1 MKNTVRVSAA
11 FSFKGETHSPSIVLD
26 LDQFLDQNRRLED
39 LYPLLAKEGGF
50 DPYSY
55 EYEMLLSAP
64 LVFDQPQGLAESA
77 VIDGQLDFDKLRQTW
92 QEQNTLNRLRQI
104 AHEHMGVHSLEDL
117 PGLKETLLSVY
128 AMKKHHSP

>member
-1 MKNTVRVSAA
+1 MKNTVRVSAT
-11 FSFKGETHSPSIVLD
+11 FSFKGETYSPSIILD
-26 LDQFLDQNRRLED
+26 LNQFLEQNRRLED

-64 LVFDQPQGLAESA
+64 LTFDQPRGLAEDA
-77 VIDGQLDFDKLRQTW
+77 VTDGKLDLDRLRQTW
-92 QEQNTLNRLRQI
+92 QEQETSDMLLQI
-104 AHEHMGVHSLEDL
+104 ARKHMGVHSLEDL

-128 AMKKHHSP
+128 AMKKHDSP